1 MRRVEVVSIFLATP
15 WRSRG
20 LLRGSPDA
28 CESRDSGKQ
37 WITMSGFEGLRV
49 LALESRRAAEIAKL
63 ISTYGGQPTVA
74 PSMREVPLE
83 SNKGAL
89 AFAAALLAGEFEMV
103 IFLTGVG
110 TRALLGV
117 VETVHDR
124 GKYIAALQRV
134 KVVARGPKP
143 VAALREI
150 GITPAITAPEPNTWH
165 ELLRALDDAGNASPE
180 LGLRGARVAVQEYG
194 VSNPELLAGLRE
206 RGTIVTRVPVYQW
219 ALPHDL
225 APLRAAVTA
234 IAEGAFEVALFTTA
248 VQAVHLFQVAAEM
261 GLEESVRE
269 GLNRAMVASIGP
281 TTSEEL
287 QRRGIR
293 ADLEP
298 SHPKMGY
305 LVKEASEQAAELLR
319 RKRQRIASA
328 G

>member
-1 MRRVEVVSIFLATP
+1 M
-15 WRSRG
+15 
-20 LLRGSPDA
+20 
-28 CESRDSGKQ
+28 
-37 WITMSGFEGLRV
+37 RV

-63 ISTYGGQPTVA
+63 IATYGGQPTVA

-83 SNKGAL
+83 SNKEAL
-89 AFAAALLAGEFEMV
+89 DFAAALLAGEFDVV

-110 TRALLGV
+110 ARALLGV
-117 VETVHDR
+117 VETVHKR
-124 GKYIAALQRV
+124 GDYVAALQRV

-150 GITPAITAPEPNTWH
+150 GITPTVTAPEPNTWH
-165 ELLRALDDAGNASPE
+165 ELLRALDDAGKASQ
-180 LGLRGARVAVQEYG
+180 GLDLQGARIAVQEYG
-194 VSNPELLAGLRE
+194 VSNPELLNGLRE
-206 RGTIVTRVPVYQW
+206 RGALVTRVPVYQW
-219 ALPHDL
+219 ALPHDV
-225 APLRAAVTA
+225 APLRAAIAA
-234 IAEGAFEVALFTTA
+234 IAEGTVDVALFTTA

-261 GLEESVRE
+261 KLEESVRE

-319 RKRQRIASA
+319 RKRKKTASA